1 MAHTTILSKRKKWKR
16 ISQNRSERTSNI
28 FFSCVIIVLKYFIYG
43 WVFISFLLLS
53 IYQCRQNVEK
63 MRKKIFR
70 VVSVEWK
77 PTNNAFS
84 ACILSIKRGLPYVLI
99 SCSFILP
106 DTLPIFISRLSAVIF
121 SLKCRLHI
129 NNFALAIFTKP
140 TLEVR
145 ASPV

>member
-1 MAHTTILSKRKKWKR
+1 MHWKNMILLELWIFSFIENVILIRTNVSLLLNGLNSSLYLFLVQCAKYAFDVEYLFHIHFVAISLAHTTILSKRKKWKR

-70 VVSVEWK
+70 VVSVE
-77 PTNNAFS
+77 
-84 ACILSIKRGLPYVLI
+84 
-99 SCSFILP
+99 
-106 DTLPIFISRLSAVIF
+106 
-121 SLKCRLHI
+121 
-129 NNFALAIFTKP
+129 
-140 TLEVR
+140 
-145 ASPV
+145 